1 MSTRLSQF
9 RSLNEIESNK
19 VHLRSGIFDDV
30 SMDTSALKI
39 LAQVI
44 DQYFGLSNSKKKG
57 EKIMEIAQQKN
68 KVLPKVLNCS
78 IRN

>member
-1 MSTRLSQF
+1 
-9 RSLNEIESNK
+9 
-19 VHLRSGIFDDV
+19 
-30 SMDTSALKI
+30 MDTSALKI
-39 LAQVI
+39 FTQVI
-44 DQYFGLSNSKKKG
+44 DQYYGLSNSKKKG

>member
-1 MSTRLSQF
+1 MSTRPSQF

-19 VHLRSGIFDDV
+19 VHLRSGIFDEV
-30 SMDTSALKI
+30 SLDTLALKI
-39 LAQVI
+39 FTQVVN
-44 DQYFGLSNSKKKG
+44 QYYGLTVKKKG